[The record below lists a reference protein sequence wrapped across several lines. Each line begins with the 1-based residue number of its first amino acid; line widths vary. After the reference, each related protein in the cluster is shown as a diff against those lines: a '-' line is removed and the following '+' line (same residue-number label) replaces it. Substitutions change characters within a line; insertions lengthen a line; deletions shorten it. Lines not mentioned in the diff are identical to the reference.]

1 MDSGAEQRLTAA
13 ASLPAPPLEHYSVLH
28 CTMTLDVQTVVV
40 FSVIVL
46 LLLVNVVLMFFL
58 GTR

>member
-1 MDSGAEQRLTAA
+1 MDSLAEQRLTAPG
-13 ASLPAPPLEHYSVLH
+13 LPAPPHLEHYSVLH

-46 LLLVNVVLMFFL
+46 LLLVNVILMFFL

>member
-1 MDSGAEQRLTAA
+1 MDSFPEQRLSSQVLAA
-13 ASLPAPPLEHYSVLH
+13 PHLEQYSVLH

>member
-1 MDSGAEQRLTAA
+1 MDSEPEQRLTSQALAA
-13 ASLPAPPLEHYSVLH
+13 QQRREQYRVLQ
-28 CTMTLDVQTVVV
+28 CSMTLDVQTVVV

>member
-1 MDSGAEQRLTAA
+1 MDSAPEQRLTSQALAA
-13 ASLPAPPLEHYSVLH
+13 QHQLDQYSVMH
-28 CTMTLDVQTVVV
+28 CSMTLDVQTVVV

>member
-1 MDSGAEQRLTAA
+1 MDSFAEQRLTPQN
-13 ASLPAPPLEHYSVLH
+13 LPAPHLDRYNVLH

-40 FSVIVL
+40 FAVIVV
-46 LLLVNVVLMFFL
+46 LLLVNVILMFFL

>member
-1 MDSGAEQRLTAA
+1 MDSVAEPRLSAPG
-13 ASLPAPPLEHYSVLH
+13 LPAPPALEHYSVLH

-40 FSVIVL
+40 FAVIAL

>member
-1 MDSGAEQRLTAA
+1 MNSFADQRLTPQN
-13 ASLPAPPLEHYSVLH
+13 LPVPRLDHYNVLH

-40 FSVIVL
+40 FALIVV
-46 LLLVNVVLMFFL
+46 LLLVNVILMFFL

>member
-1 MDSGAEQRLTAA
+1 MDSVAEQRLTAA
-13 ASLPAPPLEHYSVLH
+13 SLPAPHLEHYSVLH

-46 LLLVNVVLMFFL
+46 LLLVNVILMFFL